1 MYNLFIIKSTKN
13 MFGIVFQIK
22 NNYST
27 IISNKKSQSYLFR
40 NFNQ

>member
-13 MFGIVFQIK
+13 MFGIVF
-22 NNYST
+22 